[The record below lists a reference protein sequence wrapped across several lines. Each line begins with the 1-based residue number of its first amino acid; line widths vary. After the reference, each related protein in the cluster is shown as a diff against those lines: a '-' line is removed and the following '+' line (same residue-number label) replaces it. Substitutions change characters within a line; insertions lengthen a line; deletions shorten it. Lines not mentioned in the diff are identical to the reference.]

1 MPAFDKAW
9 YVLGGIAA
17 KRLDYY
23 MAVFTSSFSVSV
35 HVLTLGAVVGRL
47 GVELRPVFGM
57 VLRLGTVWRLEMV
70 FEVVL
75 TVGAVLRVGVV
86 LSGVCCRGMITG
98 RVEDNCVKKMEER
111 REVCISNHVHT
122 CTHTHTHTH

>member
-1 MPAFDKAW
+1 
-9 YVLGGIAA
+9 
-17 KRLDYY
+17 
-23 MAVFTSSFSVSV
+23 MALFSRVASFSVSV

-47 GVELRPVFGM
+47 GVELRPVLGM

-75 TVGAVLRVGVV
+75 TVRAVLRVGVV

-98 RVEDNCVKKMEER
+98 RVEDNCGREER
-111 REVCISNHVHT
+111 GIR
-122 CTHTHTHTH
+122 